1 MIRQMVFSRNRY
13 FQGRLLSASD
23 FEAEQTYLRDK
34 QRFRNLHMLGIG
46 VVAGLSVTT
55 SNHGTFVSVTPGYAI
70 DNLGR
75 EICVPSPIECALPST
90 GTRLRVDISYV
101 EIDSEPTTS
110 ALSPDPFSPDD
121 PAEYTSVREGFELTL
136 TPISPA
142 KVGHVRSSLD
152 KLSHNLTLAILRRK
166 GKGWIVDR
174 ALKPK
179 RMKKH

>member
-1 MIRQMVFSRNRY
+1 MIRQMVFSRNPY
-13 FQGRLLSASD
+13 FQGRLLASND
-23 FEAEQTYLRDK
+23 FGAEQTYLRDK
-34 QRFRNLHMLGIG
+34 QRFRNLYMLGIG
-46 VVAGLSVTT
+46 VVTGLSVTT
-55 SNHGTFVSVTPGYAI
+55 SKNGTFVSVTPGYAI

>member
-34 QRFRNLHMLGIG
+34 QRFRNLYTLGIG

-55 SNHGTFVSVTPGYAI
+55 SNHGTCLSVTPGYAI
-70 DNLGR
+70 DDLGR
-75 EICVPSPIECALPST
+75 EICVPSPIECVLPNT
-90 GTRLRVDISYV
+90 GTRLRATISYV

-110 ALSPDPFSPDD
+110 ALSPDPFGPGH
-121 PAEYTSVREGFELTL
+121 PVEHTRVHEGFELTL

-142 KVGHVRSSLD
+142 KLGRVRNSQD
-152 KLSHNLTLAILRRK
+152 GLSPSLTLAILQHK
-166 GKGWIVDR
+166 GKRWIVHR
-174 ALKPK
+174 ASKPK
-179 RMKKH
+179 RMQKH